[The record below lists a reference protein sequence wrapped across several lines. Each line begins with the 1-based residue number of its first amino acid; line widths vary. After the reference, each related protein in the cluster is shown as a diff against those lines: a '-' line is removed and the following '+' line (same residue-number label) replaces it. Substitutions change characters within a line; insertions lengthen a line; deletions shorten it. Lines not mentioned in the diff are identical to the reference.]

1 MTYSGYGRY
10 GGSRLDSVWYLIII
24 NSIVFTF
31 TLLIRWINADYFDYS
46 ILPLTAL
53 VPGKILSQPWTLLTY
68 MFVHIEFY
76 HILSNMLALF
86 FFGEFLYQIV
96 GERKFFFTY
105 LTGGIIGG
113 LFSVLFAYTLG
124 PSSRFIPIIG
134 ASGAV
139 YALGGALSVLRPNA
153 RVIIFPLP
161 IPIPLWLAVVIG
173 LLLIVP
179 NVAWQA
185 HLGGALLGVLAG
197 LSFKNQRGP

>member
-31 TLLIRWINADYFDYS
+31 TLLIRWINADYFDYN

-68 MFVHIEFY
+68 MFV
-76 HILSNMLALF
+76 
-86 FFGEFLYQIV
+86 QIV

-113 LFSVLFAYTLG
+113 LFSVLSAYTLG

-197 LSFKNQRGP
+197 ISFKNQREL